1 MWKKTEIDGGLL
13 SRRDCYIL
21 ADLVFEY
28 LKEHV
33 EDYDPDGD
41 FHFEV
46 NVEYVVKQE
55 TDDE

>member
-13 SRRDCYIL
+13 SRRDSYIL

-33 EDYDPDGD
+33 EDYDPYGD